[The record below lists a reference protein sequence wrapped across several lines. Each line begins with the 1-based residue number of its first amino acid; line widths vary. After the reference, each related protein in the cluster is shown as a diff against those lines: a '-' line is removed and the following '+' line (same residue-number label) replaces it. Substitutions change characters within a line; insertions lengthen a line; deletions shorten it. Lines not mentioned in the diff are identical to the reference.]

1 MKKLIQKAE
10 NLLEALPFIKNFY
23 GKTFVIKYGG
33 NAMVSE
39 NLKDNFALD
48 IVMMKYIGVNPVI
61 VHGGGPQIDK
71 TLKALGIKSQFF
83 EGQRVT
89 NKETIDVVEMV
100 LGGKVNKEIVSLVNR
115 HGGNAVGITGKDGD
129 LIMAKRHA
137 RGKKQS
143 PEIDRPEII
152 DLGLVGEITKV
163 NPHILET
170 LDKSDFIPVIA
181 PIGKGENG
189 ETLNINADF
198 VASKIASAL
207 KAEKLILMT
216 DTGGVKNKTGKL
228 QSGLTRKEVAAMIKS
243 KVIKDGML
251 PKVNCC
257 LDALKSGV
265 HKTHI
270 IDGRTQHALLLEIFT
285 EEGIGTQIVEK
296 KAELAT
302 PTVTN

>member
-1 MKKLIQKAE
+1 VKKLIQKAE
-10 NLLEALPFIKNFY
+10 ILLEALPFIKKFY

-33 NAMVSE
+33 SAMVSE
-39 NLKDNFALD
+39 DLKNNFALD
-48 IVMMKYIGVNPVI
+48 IVMMKYIGINPVI

-100 LGGKVNKEIVSLVNR
+100 LGGKVNKEIVSLINR

-129 LIMAKRHA
+129 LIMAKRHSK
-137 RGKKQS
+137 GKKQS
-143 PEIDRPEII
+143 PEMNHPEII
-152 DLGLVGEITKV
+152 DLGLVGEINQV
-163 NPHILET
+163 NPRILET
-170 LDKSDFIPVIA
+170 LDKNEFVPVIA

-216 DTGGVKNKTGKL
+216 DTEGVKNKTGKL
-228 QSGLTRKEVAAMIKS
+228 QTGLTKKEVGLMVKE
-243 KVIKDGML
+243 KVIKNGML

-265 HKTHI
+265 NKTHI
-270 IDGRTQHALLLEIFT
+270 VDGRIQHALLLEIFT
-285 EEGIGTQIVEK
+285 EDGIGTQIVEK
-296 KAELAT
+296 KSDLA
-302 PTVTN
+302 PIAAPK

>member
-10 NLLEALPFIKNFY
+10 ILLEALPFIKNFY

-39 NLKDNFALD
+39 KLKDNFALD
-48 IVMMKYIGVNPVI
+48 IVMMKYIGINPVI
-61 VHGGGPQIDK
+61 IHGGGPQIDK

-100 LGGKVNKEIVSLVNR
+100 LGGKINKEIVSLINR

-129 LIMAKRHA
+129 LIMAKRHKK
-137 RGKKQS
+137 GKKQS
-143 PEIDRPEII
+143 AETNRPEII

-163 NPHILET
+163 NPRILET
-170 LDKSDFIPVIA
+170 LDKNEFVPVIA
-181 PIGKGENG
+181 PIGKGEDG
-189 ETLNINADF
+189 ATLNINADF

-216 DTGGVKNKTGKL
+216 DTEGVKNKTGKL
-228 QSGLTRKEVAAMIKS
+228 QSGLTKKEVAAMIKE

-251 PKVNCC
+251 PKVKCC
-257 LDALKSGV
+257 LDALKAGV

-270 IDGRTQHALLLEIFT
+270 VDGRVQHALLLEIFT
-285 EEGIGTQIVEK
+285 EDGIGTQIVEK
-296 KAELAT
+296 KLDLTASST
-302 PTVTN
+302 PS

>member
-10 NLLEALPFIKNFY
+10 ILLEALPFIKNFY

-39 NLKDNFALD
+39 KLKDNFALD
-48 IVMMKYIGVNPVI
+48 IVMMKYIGINPVI
-61 VHGGGPQIDK
+61 IHGGGPQIDK

-100 LGGKVNKEIVSLVNR
+100 LGGKINKEIVSLINR

-129 LIMAKRHA
+129 LIMAKRHKK
-137 RGKKQS
+137 GKKQS
-143 PEIDRPEII
+143 AETNRPEII

-163 NPHILET
+163 NPRILET
-170 LDKSDFIPVIA
+170 LDKNEFIPVIA
-181 PIGKGENG
+181 PIGKGEDG
-189 ETLNINADF
+189 ATLNINADF

-216 DTGGVKNKTGKL
+216 DTEGVKNKTGKL
-228 QSGLTRKEVAAMIKS
+228 QSGLTKKEVAAMIKE

-251 PKVNCC
+251 PKVKCC
-257 LDALKSGV
+257 LDALKAGV

-270 IDGRTQHALLLEIFT
+270 VDGRVQHALLLEIFT
-285 EEGIGTQIVEK
+285 EDGIGTQIVEK
-296 KAELAT
+296 KPDLTASSN
-302 PTVTN
+302 PS

>member
-10 NLLEALPFIKNFY
+10 ILLEALPYIKSFY
-23 GKTFVIKYGG
+23 GKTIVIKYGG
-33 NAMVSE
+33 SAMVSDD
-39 NLKDNFALD
+39 LKENFALD
-48 IVMMKYIGVNPVI
+48 IVMMKYIGINPVV

-71 TLKALGIKSQFF
+71 TLKALGIQSRFI

-89 NKETIDVVEMV
+89 SKETIDVVEMV
-100 LGGKVNKEIVSLVNR
+100 LGGKVNKEIVSLINQR
-115 HGGNAVGITGKDGD
+115 GGNAVGITGKDGD
-129 LIMAKRHA
+129 MILAKRYKRVKH
-137 RGKKQS
+137 S
-143 PEIDRPEII
+143 PEMDRPEII

-163 NPHILET
+163 NPRILET
-170 LDKSDFIPVIA
+170 LDQNEFIPVIA
-181 PIGKGENG
+181 PIAKGEKG

-198 VASKIASAL
+198 VAEKIASAL

-216 DTGGVKNKTGKL
+216 DTEGVKNKAGKL
-228 QSGLTRKEVAAMIKS
+228 QSSLTRKQASDLIRS
-243 KVIKDGML
+243 KVIRDGML

-270 IDGRTQHALLLEIFT
+270 IDGRVRHALLLEIFT

-296 KAELAT
+296 VKDLKPA
-302 PTVTN
+302 

>member
-1 MKKLIQKAE
+1 VKELIQKAE

-39 NLKDNFALD
+39 DLKDNFALD

-115 HGGNAVGITGKDGD
+115 HGGSAVGITGKDGD
-129 LIMAKRHA
+129 LIMAKRYA
-137 RGKKQS
+137 KGKKQS
-143 PEIDRPEII
+143 PETDRPEII
-152 DLGLVGEITKV
+152 DLGLVGEITQV
-163 NPHILET
+163 NPRILET

-198 VASKIASAL
+198 VAAKIASAL

-216 DTGGVKNKTGKL
+216 DTEGVKNKAGKL
-228 QSGLTRKEVAAMIKS
+228 QPGLTRKEVAAMIKA
-243 KVIKDGML
+243 KIIKDGML

-270 IDGRTQHALLLEIFT
+270 IDGRIQHALLLEIFT
-285 EEGIGTQIVEK
+285 AEGIGTQIVEK
-296 KAELAT
+296 KSELAT
-302 PTVTN
+302 PPVTS

>member
-10 NLLEALPFIKNFY
+10 ILLEALPYIKSFY
-23 GKTFVIKYGG
+23 GKTIVIKYGG
-33 NAMVSE
+33 SAMVSDD
-39 NLKDNFALD
+39 LKENFALD
-48 IVMMKYIGVNPVI
+48 IVMMKYIGINPVV

-71 TLKALGIKSQFF
+71 TLKALGIQSRFI

-100 LGGKVNKEIVSLVNR
+100 LGGKVNKEIVSLIN
-115 HGGNAVGITGKDGD
+115 HQGGTAVGITGKDGD
-129 LIMAKRHA
+129 MIFAKRHK
-137 RGKKQS
+137 RVNHS
-143 PEIDRPEII
+143 PEMDRPEII

-170 LDKSDFIPVIA
+170 LDRNEFIPVIA
-181 PIGKGENG
+181 PIGKGEKG

-198 VASKIASAL
+198 VAAKIASAL
-207 KAEKLILMT
+207 KAEKLVLMT
-216 DTGGVKNKTGKL
+216 DTEGVKNKAGKL
-228 QSGLTRKEVAAMIKS
+228 QSSLTRKQASDLIRS
-243 KVIKDGML
+243 KVIRDGML

-270 IDGRTQHALLLEIFT
+270 IDGRVRHALLLEIFT

-296 KAELAT
+296 AKDLKPA
-302 PTVTN
+302 

>member
-10 NLLEALPFIKNFY
+10 ILLEALPFIKNFY

-39 NLKDNFALD
+39 KLKDNFALD
-48 IVMMKYIGVNPVI
+48 IVMMKYIGINPVI
-61 VHGGGPQIDK
+61 IHGGGPQIDK

-100 LGGKVNKEIVSLVNR
+100 LGGKINKEIVSLINR

-129 LIMAKRHA
+129 LIMAKRHKK
-137 RGKKQS
+137 GKKQS
-143 PEIDRPEII
+143 AETNRPEII

-163 NPHILET
+163 NPRILET
-170 LDKSDFIPVIA
+170 LDKNEFVPVIA
-181 PIGKGENG
+181 PIGKEGDG
-189 ETLNINADF
+189 TTLNINADF

-216 DTGGVKNKTGKL
+216 DTEGVKNKTGKL
-228 QSGLTRKEVAAMIKS
+228 QSGLTKKEVAAMIKE

-251 PKVNCC
+251 PKVKCC
-257 LDALKSGV
+257 LDALKAGV

-270 IDGRTQHALLLEIFT
+270 VDGRVQHALLLEIFT
-285 EEGIGTQIVEK
+285 EDGIGTQIVEK
-296 KAELAT
+296 KLDLTTSST
-302 PTVTN
+302 PN

>member
-1 MKKLIQKAE
+1 MKKLIEKAE
-10 NLLEALPFIKNFY
+10 ILLEALPFIKKFY

-39 NLKDNFALD
+39 DLKNNFALD
-48 IVMMKYIGVNPVI
+48 IVMMKYIGINPVI

-100 LGGKVNKEIVSLVNR
+100 LGGKVNKEIVSLINR

-129 LIMAKRHA
+129 LIMAKRHSK
-137 RGKKQS
+137 GKKQS
-143 PEIDRPEII
+143 PEMNNPEII
-152 DLGLVGEITKV
+152 DLGLVGEITQV
-163 NPHILET
+163 NPRILET
-170 LDKSDFIPVIA
+170 LDKNEFVPVIA

-198 VASKIASAL
+198 VASSIASAL

-216 DTGGVKNKTGKL
+216 DTEGVKSKTGKL
-228 QSGLTRKEVAAMIKS
+228 KTGLTKKEVSSMIKE

-265 HKTHI
+265 NKTHI
-270 IDGRTQHALLLEIFT
+270 VDGRIQHALLLEIFT
-285 EEGIGTQIVEK
+285 EDGIGTQIVEK
-296 KAELAT
+296 KPDLA
-302 PTVTN
+302 PIAAPK

>member
-10 NLLEALPFIKNFY
+10 ILLEALPYIKSFY
-23 GKTFVIKYGG
+23 GKTIVIKYGG
-33 NAMVSE
+33 SAMVSDD
-39 NLKDNFALD
+39 LKENFALD
-48 IVMMKYIGVNPVI
+48 IVMMKYIGINPVV

-71 TLKALGIKSQFF
+71 TLKALGIQSRFI

-89 NKETIDVVEMV
+89 SKETIDVVEMV
-100 LGGKVNKEIVSLVNR
+100 LGGKVNKEIVSLINQR
-115 HGGNAVGITGKDGD
+115 GGNAVGITGKDGD
-129 LIMAKRHA
+129 MILAKRYKRVKH
-137 RGKKQS
+137 S
-143 PEIDRPEII
+143 PEMDRPEII

-163 NPHILET
+163 NPRILET
-170 LDKSDFIPVIA
+170 LDQNEFIPVIA
-181 PIGKGENG
+181 PIAKGEKG

-198 VASKIASAL
+198 VAEKIASAL

-216 DTGGVKNKTGKL
+216 DTEGVKNKAGKL
-228 QSGLTRKEVAAMIKS
+228 QSGLTRKQASDLIRS
-243 KVIKDGML
+243 KVIRDGML

-270 IDGRTQHALLLEIFT
+270 IDGRVRHALLLEIFT

-296 KAELAT
+296 TKDLI
-302 PTVTN
+302 NNLSG